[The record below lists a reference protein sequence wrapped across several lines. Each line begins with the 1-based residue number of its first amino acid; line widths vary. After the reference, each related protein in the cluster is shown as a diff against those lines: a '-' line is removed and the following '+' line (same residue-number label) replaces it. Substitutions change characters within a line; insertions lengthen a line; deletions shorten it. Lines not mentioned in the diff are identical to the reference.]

1 MAAMRVK
8 PASPLTEKHIFEN
21 QSVKVGLYHIFPLAA
36 YNSVNMV

>member
-21 QSVKVGLYHIFPLAA
+21 QSVKVGRENRKGIRPIPSAD
-36 YNSVNMV
+36 